1 MVLLEAME
9 KTNEAVDGENAGS
22 ASAMASAEQSLKFG
36 IGSAFVRKRHCFL
49 YHAAPACSQGRVP
62 HPIR

>member
-22 ASAMASAEQSLKFG
+22 ASAM
-36 IGSAFVRKRHCFL
+36 
-49 YHAAPACSQGRVP
+49 VP
-62 HPIR
+62 RPLAVTVANVPVKV